1 MSSFRSAVFSLAL
14 LAPLAPLAQAAI
26 PVTLYKSPSCGC
38 CEEYVKYLNANG
50 FLVKAINSND
60 MNRIKQEKHIGNLGS
75 CHTSLVGGY
84 VIEGHVP
91 VAAIQKLLRDKPN
104 LVGISVPG
112 MPANSP
118 GMGEM
123 RPGTLKVYAIERNAK
138 ANPAVFSIE

>member
-1 MSSFRSAVFSLAL
+1 MSRFRSAVFSLAL
-14 LAPLAPLAQAAI
+14 LAPLAQAAI

-50 FLVKAINSND
+50 FRVKAINSND

-75 CHTSLVGGY
+75 CHTSVIGGY
-84 VIEGHVP
+84 AVEGHVP
-91 VAAIQKLLRDKPN
+91 VAAISKLLQDKPK

-118 GMGEM
+118 GMGAT
-123 RPGTLKVYAIERNAK
+123 RPGTLKVYAIAHNVK
-138 ANPAVFSIE
+138 ANPTVFSIE